1 MIQNWF
7 KDLNNQI
14 EAIAY
19 IRVSTEG
26 QDLSSQ
32 KLKIANYAIEH
43 NFKIVDTISVKM
55 SSLKSEQDRKLGEL
69 KDKLKKTPVLIIV
82 DFSRLGRKTKEV
94 LDNIHELLKNEIRIV
109 SIIDGVDLYKGA
121 KDFKNNSEIFIY
133 LYAIL
138 ANIQR
143 NVISEKSKDG
153 VAAARLRGNHPGRP
167 KGCVP
172 RSKFDIYVEETK
184 EWMNKGLPVSNIILI
199 LKSKYKIDI
208 NYDSFVKYLNRKG
221 IKETRKYKK

>member
-1 MIQNWF
+1 
-7 KDLNNQI
+7 
-14 EAIAY
+14 
-19 IRVSTEG
+19 
-26 QDLSSQ
+26 
-32 KLKIANYAIEH
+32 
-43 NFKIVDTISVKM
+43 M

-184 EWMNKGLPVSNIILI
+184 E
-199 LKSKYKIDI
+199 
-208 NYDSFVKYLNRKG
+208 
-221 IKETRKYKK
+221 